1 MDKSLLNL
9 YATYLQ
15 ISSSQITATG
25 LSELLEQSLSHDKI
39 TWFLSSDDYGSED
52 LYACVKSEVRYQ
64 ESLQSSDAYGVFN
77 NINENIE
84 KHSNIRYFIVYLF
97 S

>member
-1 MDKSLLNL
+1 MPLIQILIEANQGQIFPLNR
-9 YATYLQ
+9 YL
-15 ISSSQITATG
+15 
-25 LSELLEQSLSHDKI
+25 
-39 TWFLSSDDYGSED
+39 
-52 LYACVKSEVRYQ
+52 
-64 ESLQSSDAYGVFN
+64 VFN